1 MPRARKP
8 LAAAATPAA
17 TKPTAQKWQSRKPAE
32 KGNTLTHERL
42 EEQMKAFRKAGGKI
56 EVLGTTRSLRNIAQ
70 STDQKAANSQP
81 ATVKRETSR

>member
-17 TKPTAQKWQSRKPAE
+17 TKPT
-32 KGNTLTHERL
+32 
-42 EEQMKAFRKAGGKI
+42 GGKI